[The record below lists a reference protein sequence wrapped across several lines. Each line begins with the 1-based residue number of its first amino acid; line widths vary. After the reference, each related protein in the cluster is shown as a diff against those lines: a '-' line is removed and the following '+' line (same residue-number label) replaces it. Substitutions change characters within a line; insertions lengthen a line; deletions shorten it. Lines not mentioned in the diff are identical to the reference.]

1 MKTVIRR
8 SVFETNS
15 SSTHSLTYSD
25 KEPKEYSF
33 ECDSPWS
40 RLLMLKALINVG
52 GYRDLVDEEDIEP
65 DNFDLDEL
73 EENEQDAANMSGD
86 DNINEAADDDN
97 EDEEKDAE
105 DKGPTD
111 SDYIKK
117 FYDVCLDVFCENEKV
132 EKENIAEY
140 LALKRLGD
148 IESKHR
154 KQFIKR
160 FILDYDNYGSEEL
173 CESMFSEG
181 CLDFC
186 TCGYD
191 FHYMLLFD
199 IFDRMDY
206 RDESIYPEVA
216 NNYLYGKKR
225 FFGIER
231 YCGCMLMDDK
241 DKI

>member
-65 DNFDLDEL
+65 DNFDFNES
-73 EENEQDAANMSGD
+73 EENEQGVANTSVD
-86 DNINEAADDDN
+86 ENVNEDDD
-97 EDEEKDAE
+97 EDLG

-111 SDYIKK
+111 SDYIKR
-117 FYDVCLDVFCENEKV
+117 FYDVCLDVFSENEKV
-132 EKENIAEY
+132 DKENIAEY
-140 LALKRLGD
+140 LALKSLGD

-154 KQFIKR
+154 KQFIRR

-191 FHYMLLFD
+191 YHYMLLSD
-199 IFDRMDY
+199 IFGKTNY
-206 RDESIYPEVA
+206 RDESTYREVA

-225 FFGIER
+225 DIAVA
-231 YCGCMLMDDK
+231 C
-241 DKI
+241 